1 MLNGFSRLAHEVMVT
16 LLIIGFPGLVRN
28 WGIGWCSGWSEQ
40 IRCHE
45 RNIDF
50 FFFFSGNRW
59 LLFSECIS
67 WEKKRRKTI
76 LCNWIF
82 FRALSTS
89 IKYFS
94 HWVVEMESLSYW
106 NRGAKDALSKIQIV
120 ECTICQK
127 LDLSQ
132 AQFAKSLI
140 CWKQHLSKTPFVKPY
155 FWLMATFELPY
166 GLTIQPTQ
174 PNCTKLAR

>member
-1 MLNGFSRLAHEVMVT
+1 MLNGFTGLAHEVMVT
-16 LLIIGFPGLVRN
+16 QLIIGFPGLVRN

-50 FFFFSGNRW
+50 FSFFPEIDGFYSRSAFLERKKEERRFFAIEFFSGPVDFN
-59 LLFSECIS
+59 
-67 WEKKRRKTI
+67 KV
-76 LCNWIF
+76 
-82 FRALSTS
+82 
-89 IKYFS
+89 FS
-94 HWVVEMESLSYW
+94 HWVVEMESLSCW
-106 NRGAKDALSKIQIV
+106 NRGANVALSKIQIV

-127 LDLSQ
+127 LDKSQ

-140 CWKQHLSKTPFVKPY
+140 CWKQHLSKTPFVELY